1 LHNAEF
7 FYSVTAHA
15 SPHNSD
21 TPAAIAAANALRYP
35 DQKRAEYGITQA
47 ATVVVP
53 ISARYGTSF
62 AGTLTWGAFNY
73 YSTEPIPIYYDVT
86 ILTLNKVVDKYLSFS
101 ASIDN
106 FVQRPRGYPLPPG
119 SGAVG
124 ASLNLVAIIHV
135 GP

>member
-7 FYSVTAHA
+7 FYSVTGHA
-15 SPHNSD
+15 SPRNSD
-21 TPAAIAAANALRYP
+21 TPAAVAAANALGYP
-35 DQKRAEYGITQA
+35 DQRRTEYGITQA

-53 ISARYGTSF
+53 IGARYGMNF

-73 YSTEPIPIYYDVT
+73 YSNEPIPIYYEVT
-86 ILTLNKVVDKYLSFS
+86 ILTLNKVVDRYLSFS

-106 FVQRPRGYPLPPG
+106 FVQPPQGYPFPPG

-124 ASLNLVAIIHV
+124 ALPNLVATIHV